1 MKIVFAGTSEFAIP
15 SLEALAEAGH
25 DVALVVTQADRPI
38 GRGRHIGQ
46 TPVKESA
53 LALNLE
59 LYQPERISSPES
71 LERLFA
77 IGDIDVFVVVA
88 YGQKIPRSLLE
99 WPKLKVVNVHGSVL
113 PQYRG
118 AAPIQQAIID
128 GCKSTGVTTM
138 LMDEGWDTG
147 AILLQD
153 ELDINPEE
161 NADELSRRLAAIGA
175 KLLVRTLDLL
185 QNRKIEPIPQDNSKA
200 TFAYS
205 LKRDAGA
212 IDWRM
217 TAGQI
222 VNRIQGCTPKPG
234 AFANIGD
241 CQIKLWL
248 STVESDQ
255 SSAEPGT
262 IIAVDADGVSVA
274 TGSGIVLLKELQPE
288 SRKRMLASEWARGS
302 KIISGAKFVEQTVL
316 K

>member
-15 SLEALAEAGH
+15 SLEALVEAGH

-46 TPVKESA
+46 TPVKETA
-53 LALNLE
+53 LTLNLE
-59 LYQPERISSPES
+59 LFQPERISSPES
-71 LERLFA
+71 LERLFS
-77 IGDIDVFVVVA
+77 IGEIDVFVVVA

-99 WPKLKVVNVHGSVL
+99 WPRLKVVNVHGSIL

-153 ELDINPEE
+153 SLDINPEE
-161 NADELSRRLAAIGA
+161 NAEELSKRLAAIGA
-175 KLLVRTLDLL
+175 RLLVRTLDLL
-185 QNRKIEPIPQDNSKA
+185 QDGRLDPIPQDNSQA

-217 TAGQI
+217 TARQI

-234 AFANIGD
+234 AFANLDD
-241 CQIKLWL
+241 CQIKLWA
-248 STVESDQ
+248 STVVPEQ
-255 SSAEPGT
+255 SNDEPGV
-262 IIAVDADGVSVA
+262 IVAVDSNGVRVA
-274 TGSGIVLLKELQPE
+274 TGSGIILLQELQPE
-288 SRKRMLASEWARGS
+288 SRKRMLAAEWARGS
-302 KIISGAKFVEQTVL
+302 KIVSGVRFNEQTIL

>member
-15 SLEALAEAGH
+15 SLEALVEVGH

-53 LALNLE
+53 LSLGLE
-59 LYQPERISSPES
+59 LFQPERISSPES
-71 LERLFA
+71 LERLFS

-88 YGQKIPRSLLE
+88 YGQKIPKSLLE
-99 WPKLKVVNVHGSVL
+99 WPRLKVVNVHGSIL

-153 ELDINPEE
+153 GFDINPDE
-161 NADELSRRLAAIGA
+161 NADELSRRLAKIGA
-175 KLLVRTLDLL
+175 KLLVRTLDML
-185 QNRKIEPIPQDNSKA
+185 QDGKLEPIPQDNSQA
-200 TFAYS
+200 TYAYS

-217 TAGQI
+217 TARQI
-222 VNRIQGCTPKPG
+222 VNRIHGCTPKPG
-234 AFANIGD
+234 AFANLGD
-241 CQIKLWL
+241 YQIKLWA
-248 STVESDQ
+248 
-255 SSAEPGT
+255 SAAVSEQCNDEPGV
-262 IIAVDADGVSVA
+262 IVAVDADGVKVA
-274 TGSGIVLLKELQPE
+274 TGSGIVLLQELQPE
-288 SRKRMLASEWARGS
+288 SRKRMLAAEWARGS
-302 KIISGAKFVEQTVL
+302 KIVPGTSFVKQTII